1 MDLKNCSKVFNGA
14 SGTVALEMRWKM
26 GYSLTT

>member
-1 MDLKNCSKVFNGA
+1 MDLENCSRGFNGA
-14 SGTVALEMRWKM
+14 SGTVALEKRWKM